1 MSDSQLPEYVDAR
14 KIFDQEGAL
23 SGHIDLTKLDRLKGC
38 LSGEEAT
45 IKAEVSFFVDDFGR
59 KHITGWIEAG
69 LQVECQRCLGP
80 LTIELK
86 DDINLVLVADETA
99 AKNLEDE
106 FDPWIIEENKI
117 FLADLIDEQLVLSM
131 PIVNYHRSRS
141 CSVQPGYISGDDKI
155 EKGAGTNPFAV
166 LASLRK
172 Q

>member
-1 MSDSQLPEYVDAR
+1 MSDSPLPEYVDAR
-14 KIFDQEGAL
+14 KIFNQEGAL
-23 SGHIDLTKLDRLKGC
+23 SGHIDLTKLDRLKGY
-38 LSGEEAT
+38 LTGEAAT

-86 DDINLVLVADETA
+86 DDINLVLVDDETA
-99 AKNLEDE
+99 ANSLEEE

-117 FLADLIDEQLVLSM
+117 YLADLIDEQLVLSM
-131 PIVNYHRSRS
+131 PIVNYHRTGS
-141 CSVQPGYISGDDKI
+141 CSEQPGYNSADDNI
-155 EKGAGTNPFAV
+155 EKRAGTNPFAV
-166 LASLRK
+166 LASLKK